1 MSGVAAGVARIGD
14 IGRLVRFSHSIFAL
28 PFALQGA
35 WLAGRG
41 APSWRTLAGIVAAC
55 VFARTAAMGFNRLID
70 ARIDAMNPRTRT
82 REIPSGRLSRA
93 SVALLV
99 AACSLAFLAVAFA
112 LSPLCGWL
120 APGVLAVLF
129 FYSWTKRFT
138 ALCHLVLGLSLALA
152 PLGAWLAVRET
163 LGSGLEVPLV
173 LAASVMTWVAGFDVI
188 YACQDAQFDREAH
201 LHSIPARWG
210 VSRALQVA
218 RALHVLTLLLWIAL
232 AWRAQLGWI
241 YALAV
246 AGAAVLL
253 SMQHRVVR
261 ADDLRR
267 VDLAFFTL
275 NGWVGVGLFA
285 GLLLDLRFAH

>member
-1 MSGVAAGVARIGD
+1 MSGVASEVTRIGD

-55 VFARTAAMGFNRLID
+55 IFARTAAMGFNRLVD
-70 ARIDAMNPRTRT
+70 ARIDAMNPRTRS
-82 REIPSGRLSRA
+82 REIPSGRLSRGF
-93 SVALLV
+93 VAILIAV
-99 AACSLAFLAVAFA
+99 CSLAFVAVAFA
-112 LSPLCGWL
+112 LAPLCGWL
-120 APGVLAVLF
+120 SPGVLAVLF

-138 ALCHLVLGLSLALA
+138 SLCHLCLGLSLALA
-152 PLGAWLAVRET
+152 PLGAWLAVRGT
-163 LGSGLEVPLV
+163 WDGGVGVPLL

-188 YACQDAQFDREAH
+188 YACQDAQFDRDAK
-201 LHSIPARWG
+201 LHSLPARFG
-210 VSRALQVA
+210 VQNALQIA
-218 RALHVLTLLLWIAL
+218 RGLHASTLFLWIAL
-232 AWRAQLGWI
+232 AWTAGLGWI
-241 YALAV
+241 YAVAI
-246 AGAAVLL
+246 AGAAALL
-253 SMQHRVVR
+253 SMQHRIVR

-275 NGWVGVGLFA
+275 NGWVGVGLFV